1 MTENVGQ
8 LPHSS
13 VALPHRIRTHS
24 RTVRRYDYGMRTQT
38 QPVED
43 RRSRPVRAALEHHA
57 FRLKLADA
65 VQVGAQCVGALA
77 GMCLIIV
84 VLDHAFPTG
93 LPMPLIRGAGLL
105 LLSLLVVAAFT
116 LVARYARGFNKLFVA
131 RDFEKSRGVA
141 NNVVLNLL
149 LIGQGRRAK
158 YAFSAGAVQAAA
170 EVNEPH
176 GEVRTQPHN
185 ATPWAALGGVALAWI
200 VFALITPKEIGPSL
214 RRLLGS
220 SEAAPSATRIELLRP
235 SAKDGVYAGE
245 PLTMEFALRGR
256 AAGPLTVELL
266 DGPGP
271 DAPALVRHTVG
282 RTVAGEPDDRS
293 LTLAGN
299 EIGHEVRFRAKAGD
313 AMLTGVINVQP
324 EPDVLEYH
332 VHVTPPAYLGLAATE
347 TKSAEVQAIAGT
359 EAVWRIAANCPMTH
373 PIFVFKGATET
384 RTRMNLETTD
394 GRVASLSLPL
404 TESGEYR
411 IEFKDSFGRTAR
423 RGGPHR
429 VVVRGDRAPRV
440 EITEPG
446 TVRSGGDAVDL
457 ADAPWLRVAASDDWS
472 LRSLELVIER
482 QGTTE
487 RRDLMPNSSA
497 GRPGETVQVGVASA
511 DIELKIGQ
519 TVRAWFEAK
528 DNRHAADGKPAPQ
541 IGQSRVVT
549 LRRSA
554 DTTVAKHS
562 KKKDETEVVSAEPG
576 QSTVVAG
583 KKERGSGQGD
593 DKTATGDGPG
603 DNPSDK
609 GGAAGGSTRVS
620 NQGTPAAA
628 QNDENADPENMVS
641 IGQESGPADGNKGG
655 KDSKENDGQDAGAN
669 GKGNGDG
676 DGDPDG
682 DHDGSFDERMKNFI
696 EQHGKDAEEAK
707 KALDRKG
714 GVTEDAKTSSPPKER
729 EDSTEMNPPQGETPP
744 SQANDTPT
752 APQDGEPKPNEKK
765 SDATPKPEGPQST
778 GEPKP
783 EPGQNPSDARTP
795 PQPGEKQPADETG
808 KGQNEQKESGDKN
821 AKDGKDSNDKGSG
834 EKPADKGADADANAK
849 KPQPNAPGDSKN
861 ESAKPEPKPSTP
873 EPNAGNSKA
882 SDPQSGGDG
891 RRAESDELPPPGAD
905 EGTAAEPG
913 AIPMPGAKVKS
924 EGVEPPPTVA
934 DSDSSSVE
942 KDTKAGGPRA
952 EVVNV
957 LELLERI
964 ESSGDDALDD
974 LPWPAERKAAFL
986 RELKR
991 LEASAKRSGVL
1002 ADVKKWKMQAKL
1014 GSSQVQR
1021 GSGVAGDVGLGVGGE
1036 AMEAD
1041 SLEKLAAPADQRV
1054 PEHLR
1059 AVLEAYYRSLA
1070 EKRAR
1075 DK

>member
-1 MTENVGQ
+1 
-8 LPHSS
+8 
-13 VALPHRIRTHS
+13 
-24 RTVRRYDYGMRTQT
+24 MRTPSH
-38 QPVED
+38 PVED
-43 RRSRPVRAALEHHA
+43 RRGRPVRAALDHHA

-65 VQVGAQCVGALA
+65 VHVGVQCTGALA
-77 GMCLIIV
+77 GICLIVV
-84 VLDHAFPTG
+84 VLDHAFAAG

-105 LLSLLVVAAFT
+105 LLALVVVATFS
-116 LVARYARGFNKLFVA
+116 LIARYARGFNKLFVA

-149 LIGQGRRAK
+149 LIGKGRHTG
-158 YAFSAGAVQAAA
+158 YAVSAGALQAAA

-176 GEVRTQPHN
+176 GEVQVQPRN
-185 ATPWAALGGVALAWI
+185 AAPWAALGGVALAWV

-220 SEAAPSATRIELLRP
+220 AEAAPSATRIELLRP
-235 SAKDGVYAGE
+235 TTKDGVYAGE
-245 PLTMEFALRGR
+245 PLTLEFSLRGR
-256 AAGPLTVELL
+256 AAGAMTLELL

-271 DAPALVRHTVG
+271 DAPALVRHNIG
-282 RTVAGEPDDRS
+282 RSAAAGEPDDRS

-299 EIGHEVRFRAKAGD
+299 EVGREVRFRAKAGD
-313 AMLTGVINVQP
+313 AALTGVINVQP

-347 TKSAEVQAIAGT
+347 SKSAEVQAIAGS
-359 EAVWRIAANCPMTH
+359 EAVWRVAANCAMSH

-394 GRVASLSLPL
+394 GRVASLALPL
-404 TESGEYR
+404 TESGDYR
-411 IEFKDSFGRTAR
+411 IEFADSFGRAAR
-423 RGGPHR
+423 RGGAHR

-446 TVRSGGDAVDL
+446 TVRSGGDALDL
-457 ADAPWLRVAASDDWS
+457 ADAAWLRVAASDDWS
-472 LRSLELVIER
+472 LRTLELVVDR
-482 QGTTE
+482 QGTIE
-487 RRDLMPNSSA
+487 RRDLMPNNSN
-497 GRPGETVQVGVASA
+497 GRPGETVQVGIASA

-519 TVRAWFEAK
+519 TARAWFEAK

-541 IGQSRVVT
+541 VGQSRVVT

-576 QSTVVAG
+576 KGTVVAA

-609 GGAAGGSTRVS
+609 GGPAGGATRIS
-620 NQGTPAAA
+620 DQGASATA
-628 QNDENADPENMVS
+628 QNDENVNEQDMVS
-641 IGQESGPADGNKGG
+641 VGQESGPTEDGKRD
-655 KDSKENDGQDAGAN
+655 KN
-669 GKGNGDG
+669 GKEGDAENAGENGKGDG
-676 DGDPDG
+676 DGDSDG
-682 DHDGSFDERMKNFI
+682 DGDGSFNEQMKKFI

-729 EDSTEMNPPQGETPP
+729 EDSNEMGPPESDTSPP
-744 SQANDTPT
+744 PPNDTPL
-752 APQDGEPKPNEKK
+752 APQDGDPKPNDKNA
-765 SDATPKPEGPQST
+765 DAPPKPEGPQSP
-778 GEPKP
+778 GEPKD
-783 EPGQNPSDARTP
+783 EAGKNPSDAKTP
-795 PQPGEKQPADETG
+795 PQPGEKQPSDETG
-808 KGQNEQKESGDKN
+808 KGENEKKTPGDKD
-821 AKDGKDSNDKGSG
+821 AKDGKDSKDKGEG
-834 EKPADKGADADANAK
+834 EKAADKGADADVDAK

-861 ESAKPEPKPSTP
+861 DPAKPEPKPPTP
-873 EPNAGNSKA
+873 EPSDGDSKA
-882 SDPQSGGDG
+882 GDPVSGGDG
-891 RRAESDELPPPGAD
+891 QRAESDELPPPGAED
-905 EGTAAEPG
+905 GAAAEPG
-913 AIPMPGAKVKS
+913 AIPIPGGKTKV
-924 EGVEPPPTVA
+924 EGVEPPPTPA
-934 DSDSSSVE
+934 DPDSPPVE
-942 KDTKAGGPRA
+942 KDTKAAGPRA

-957 LELLERI
+957 LELMERI
-964 ESSGDDALDD
+964 ETAGDEALDD
-974 LPWPAERKAAFL
+974 LPWPTERKAAFL

-1002 ADVKKWKMQAKL
+1002 ADVKKWKSQAGL

-1021 GSGVAGDVGLGVGGE
+1021 GAGVSGDVDLGVGGE

-1070 EKRAR
+1070 EKRMR